1 MAVRKKRGRKR
12 KARRVVAGTATMT
25 PRQWGIAATVTCAML
40 TPTLLTGTGTL
51 DWINASN
58 RSDIAAESPG
68 PGDVLSAIRARGA
81 TDDQL
86 GAGGR
91 LPETDELSAAFLA
104 DADDLESL
112 RGGLNPFDD
121 LGEGVPGIPGVM
133 LEAYQRAEE
142 RLAATKPGCNMSWSL
157 LASIGRIESN
167 HARGGRVDAKGNA
180 TPAIL
185 GPVLDGQGFAA
196 IHDTD
201 GGAFDGDSTWDRA
214 VGPMQ
219 FIPGTWAA
227 FAADGN
233 GDGESNP
240 NNIYDATVG
249 AGNYLCSGGG
259 DMDDPVQRAQAIFR
273 YNHSDEYVATVM
285 AWAIQY
291 EEGVDSL
298 PDLSGSD
305 ADYYYPPYDYDDY
318 PDVPPTGDTG
328 TGNPGSSSTSN
339 PPQSSSSSSSTTTS
353 RSTTTTTTP
362 PTSGTTTTLIP
373 SCPTFPTSTTTT
385 TGGTTTSTTT
395 STTPT
400 TTTTISVPP
409 GCPTPPPPTTT
420 TTTTTTTAEGSSPAS
435 GSSPAAGSSVAA
447 SSSMKPA

>member
-12 KARRVVAGTATMT
+12 KARRVVVGTATMT
-25 PRQWGIAATVTCAML
+25 PRQWGVAATVTCAML
-40 TPTLLTGTGTL
+40 APTLLTGTGTL
-51 DWINASN
+51 DWINASG
-58 RSDIAAESPG
+58 RSDISAESPG
-68 PGDVLSAIRARGA
+68 PGDVLSAIRARGV
-81 TDDQL
+81 TDEDL

-112 RGGLNPFDD
+112 RGGLSPFDD

-142 RLAATKPGCNMSWSL
+142 RLATTKPGCNMTWSL

-167 HARGGRVDAKGNA
+167 HARGGLVDAQGNA
-180 TPAIL
+180 SPAIL

-201 GGAFDGDSTWDRA
+201 GGAFDGNSTWDRA

-233 GDGESNP
+233 GDGQSNP

-249 AGNYLCSGGG
+249 SGNYLCSGGG
-259 DMDDPVQRAQAIFR
+259 DMDNSEQRAQAIFR

-291 EEGVDSL
+291 EQGVDSL

-305 ADYYYPPYDYDDY
+305 SDYIPPYDDTTPVGGD
-318 PDVPPTGDTG
+318 PTPG
-328 TGNPGSSSTSN
+328 TPGSSN
-339 PPQSSSSSSSTTTS
+339 PPSSSSSSSSSTTTTTTTK
-353 RSTTTTTTP
+353 STTTTTTTTT
-362 PTSGTTTTLIP
+362 TSKPGSTTTTTLIP
-373 SCPTFPTSTTTT
+373 SCPTFPTTTTT
-385 TGGTTTSTTT
+385 TGTTTSTTT
-395 STTPT
+395 TAPT

-409 GCPTPPPPTTT
+409 GCPTPTTTT
-420 TTTTTTTAEGSSPAS
+420 TTTTTTTAPA
-435 GSSPAAGSSVAA
+435 GGSVATSL
-447 SSSMKPA
+447 SSNLPT